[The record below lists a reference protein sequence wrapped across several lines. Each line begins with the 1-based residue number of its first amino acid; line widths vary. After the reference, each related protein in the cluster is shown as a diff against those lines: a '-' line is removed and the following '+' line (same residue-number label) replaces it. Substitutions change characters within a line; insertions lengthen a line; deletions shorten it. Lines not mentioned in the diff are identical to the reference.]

1 MFQTNLLK
9 TTTFRAALLYL
20 SIFLFSSS
28 TLYAYLFWNTFSLI
42 SSQTDAAIEADIADL
57 SQRYKEGGIPSLA
70 RRVAVLS
77 RDPRLSIYLLIDP
90 EGRPM
95 AGNLNKIPDMKDA
108 GEDWQEFEFVR
119 ITNNFEEKHAARA
132 KTFTLPQGFYLLV
145 GRDVEE
151 FNKFSA
157 VILNAMIYGLAMTVL
172 FGLIG
177 GVLISRN
184 FTRRI
189 DSINRTSSDIMA
201 GDLSRR
207 IPVRGSG
214 DEIDQ
219 LGVNLNMML
228 SRIESLMNGMRDV
241 TDNIAH
247 DLRSPINRV
256 RNKLEVTLMK
266 PASPE
271 DYKKIMQET
280 IAEADELL
288 AVFNALLS
296 VAQLESGARDIQKE
310 MLDVVD
316 LIKQAVEFMEPAG
329 EEIGVHFDLDLP
341 EDTLFIKA
349 ARPLMSQAIINLIDN
364 SLKYGRSNDPVISVG
379 ITTSKDTLTIYVS
392 DNGPGIPPTDM
403 SRVTERFVRLD
414 ASRNRPGS
422 GLGLSLVSAIA
433 QRHGGELCLQ
443 QNLPQGLRAEIVL
456 KLDT

>member
-1 MFQTNLLK
+1 
-9 TTTFRAALLYL
+9 
-20 SIFLFSSS
+20 
-28 TLYAYLFWNTFSLI
+28 
-42 SSQTDAAIEADIADL
+42 
-57 SQRYKEGGIPSLA
+57 
-70 RRVAVLS
+70 
-77 RDPRLSIYLLIDP
+77 
-90 EGRPM
+90 M

-341 EDTLFIKA
+341 EDPLFIKA

-392 DNGPGIPPTDM
+392 DNGPGIPPADM

-456 KLDT
+456 TLDT